1 MKAKIAVATVSGK
14 AYYKL
19 VNELK
24 AKGLPFL
31 SLKPWDHI
39 PLDVKAV
46 VTTENEKPFVKYSN
60 VLTFKHEDD
69 PAKVIGEAIRLVQ
82 GKRSYEKIVVGIDPG
97 RTFGVAIVGDGSVL
111 ETMNCSSLKKTIDVV
126 VKAVQEAPA
135 TSCVVKVGDGAPVCT
150 KELLHSLDESLSG
163 EVIVQIVSEAG
174 TSHFVKETSH
184 LRGLKDEM
192 SAIKIAGRNGK
203 IFSRKKII

>member
-1 MKAKIAVATVSGK
+1 MKAKIALATVSGK

-39 PLDVKAV
+39 PLDVKVV
-46 VTTENEKPFVKYSN
+46 VTTEKEGSSITHPN

-69 PAKVIGEAIRLVQ
+69 PAKLIDEAMRIIQ
-82 GKRSYEKIVVGIDPG
+82 GRRSYEKIMVGIDPG
-97 RTFGVAIVGDGSVL
+97 KTFGVAILGDGNVL
-111 ETMNCSSLKKTIDVV
+111 ETINCSSLKETMDAVLKT
-126 VKAVQEAPA
+126 VQKAPA
-135 TSCVVKVGDGAPVCT
+135 TSCVVKVGDGVPVYT
-150 KELLHSLDESLSG
+150 KELLHWLDESLPE
-163 EVIVQIVSEAG
+163 EVILETVSEAG
-174 TSHFVKETSH
+174 TSHFVKETAH
-184 LRGLKDEM
+184 LRGLKDAM

-203 IFSRKKII
+203 VFQRKKTT